1 MFTVV
6 TAAFPARFRP
16 SDGATRVFP
25 TTQLPAKLSL
35 AMLGTFCPTVG
46 LLWNVP
52 ATWMSR
58 RGTVYV
64 VRPLM
69 WVRNGVWRSQNSRAR
84 RVGTGLG
91 AVAFGAVGVVNS
103 ISGSLATISQSLADL
118 RPVLKHHTR
127 VKRRRRASTFTS
139 IAL

>member
-1 MFTVV
+1 
-6 TAAFPARFRP
+6 
-16 SDGATRVFP
+16 
-25 TTQLPAKLSL
+25 
-35 AMLGTFCPTVG
+35 MLGKFCPTVG

-91 AVAFGAVGVVNS
+91 AVAFGAVGDVNN
-103 ISGSLATISQSLADL
+103 ISGSLAIISQAFADL
-118 RPVLKHHTR
+118 PPLLGPPTK
-127 VKRRRRASTFTS
+127 VKGRSSESTFIA
-139 IAL
+139 IALSCSNLSHYFLANVTLLS